1 MISVTSNG
9 VPLDPDKMYTLTAND
24 FLTGGG
30 DKFTMFLGM
39 EKVIETKSFLRD
51 AFAEYIERHGTIAPV
66 NEGRITIINPAN

>member
-1 MISVTSNG
+1 
-9 VPLDPDKMYTLTAND
+9 
-24 FLTGGG
+24 
-30 DKFTMFLGM
+30 M